1 MTNHSKNPSN
11 FIIYTFMG
19 LMVLTGACNT
29 IFNKLLDNTES
40 LTKKFDHFFFIT
52 YLMFI
57 GETFCFLAFIIYKWK
72 NQEDYEKAQQESNLP
87 QINPFILAI
96 PATCDFF
103 GSTIMSFSL
112 TMMAASVYQMTRGS
126 IMIFTAVFSVIFLGT
141 RIWRHQKFSLFIIFI
156 GIGLVGLGTFTHQKT
171 NSLSEET
178 KTEVISLVMLVLAQ
192 LFSAAQFV
200 IEEKIVKSYHVHPLQ
215 MVGWEGIWG
224 TLLYTV
230 LLGIFYQI
238 ECEPTNKLCYVNNE
252 GIARLEDFV
261 FAFAQI
267 GHNPLLLLFTL
278 GYVCSIATYNYLGI
292 SITKFVSSPARAV
305 LDNGRTVIIWLFFL
319 VVPGLP
325 QNWREEFIPL
335 QLFGFLLLVFGTF
348 VYNEFIEIPLFG
360 LNKETESN
368 RKCNEDVMNEEEA
381 AILIKETSNG

>member
-1 MTNHSKNPSN
+1 MSN
-11 FIIYTFMG
+11 ETKSNNFVIYTFMI
-19 LMVLTGACNT
+19 LMVITGSCNT

-40 LTKKFDHFFFIT
+40 LSKRFDHFFFIT

-57 GETFCFLAFIIYKWK
+57 GETFCFIAFLIYKWK
-72 NQEDYEKAQQESNLP
+72 NREEYNKEKAQSNLP
-87 QINPFILAI
+87 EISPWILAI

-126 IMIFTAVFSVIFLGT
+126 IMIFTAVFSVIFLKSK
-141 RIWRHQKFSLFIIFI
+141 IWRHQIFALFVIFF
-156 GIGLVGLGTFTHQKT
+156 GIGLVGLGTFTHQ
-171 NSLSEET
+171 SAAGLSEET
-178 KTEVISLVMLVLAQ
+178 KTSALGVIMLVVAQ

-200 IEEKIVKSYHVHPLQ
+200 IEEKIVNSYHVHPLQ

-224 TLLYTV
+224 SLFYSI
-230 LLGIFYQI
+230 LLGIFYYI
-238 ECEPTNKLCYVNNE
+238 KCEPTNKLCYVNNE

-267 GHNPLLLLFTL
+267 GSNPILLMFTL
-278 GYVCSIATYNYLGI
+278 GYVCSIAAYNYLGI

-305 LDNGRTVIIWLFFL
+305 LDNGRTVVIWLFFL

-325 QNWREEFIPL
+325 QSWREVFIPL
-335 QLFGFLLLVFGTF
+335 QLVGFLLLVFGTF
-348 VYNEFIEIPLFG
+348 IYNEFIEIPIFG

-368 RKCNEDVMNEEEA
+368 RKKLDVENDEEN
-381 AILIKETSNG
+381 IPIKEEI